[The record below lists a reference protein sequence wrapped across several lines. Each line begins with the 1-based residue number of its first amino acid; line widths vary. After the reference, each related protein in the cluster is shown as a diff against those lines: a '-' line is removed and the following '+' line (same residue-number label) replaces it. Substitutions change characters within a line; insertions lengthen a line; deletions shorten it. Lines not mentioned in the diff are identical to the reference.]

1 MSGNYVS
8 TGEPHLVI
16 AGLPQLQLGPFLPEQ
31 MHLPKPG
38 LKISS
43 RTDRD
48 RFLFGCLVGSTYSS
62 SRGGLRVDFYHIPPE
77 FDQFI

>member
-1 MSGNYVS
+1 MSM
-8 TGEPHLVI
+8 GEPHPVI
-16 AGLPQLQLGPFLPEQ
+16 AGLRQLQLGPFLPEQ

-48 RFLFGCLVGSTYSS
+48 RFLFGYLSSSSTYSG
-62 SRGGLRVDFYHIPPE
+62 SRGGLGVDFDHIPSE
-77 FDQFI
+77 FDQFV